1 MTTEDLPQ
9 RFNDLPPHASRKRY
23 RQIGCRCVACTRGP
37 KSENLPTELRW
48 PYRWLDRV
56 AHEQVVARYPKE
68 LINQW
73 KTEGLD
79 DFEADRV
86 CIALGLLP
94 HTVFP
99 GYVEAG
105 MDCEVYP

>member
-1 MTTEDLPQ
+1 
-9 RFNDLPPHASRKRY
+9 
-23 RQIGCRCVACTRGP
+23 
-37 KSENLPTELRW
+37 
-48 PYRWLDRV
+48 
-56 AHEQVVARYPKE
+56 
-68 LINQW
+68 
-73 KTEGLD
+73 
-79 DFEADRV
+79 V